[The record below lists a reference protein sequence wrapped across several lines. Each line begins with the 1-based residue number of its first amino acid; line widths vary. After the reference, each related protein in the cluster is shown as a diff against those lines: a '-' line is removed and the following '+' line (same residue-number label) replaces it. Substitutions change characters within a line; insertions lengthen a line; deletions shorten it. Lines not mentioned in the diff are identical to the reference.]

1 MAILLSRIQSPG
13 FFTLPWVACYSA
25 AAGGSVE
32 APGAQKKAVLVLC
45 GERPAIAAKQL
56 SG

>member
-1 MAILLSRIQSPG
+1 MAVLLSRIQSPG

-32 APGAQKKAVLVLC
+32 APGAQKKAVLVLSD
-45 GERPAIAAKQL
+45 ERLAIAA